1 MQKTST
7 RRNFIQIFP
16 LAGVAMIAACSDKPA
31 PVMEPTPAPMAPP
44 PMTPEP
50 ITDPVTTP
58 PMEAPPPATEPAT
71 TAPATS
77 TQSGSMP
84 MADPESSQAKMLGYV
99 ENAANADKVK
109 YKNFVAG
116 SHCGNCGLYQGKADD
131 KAGGCPLFPGQ
142 LVANPGWCSAW
153 VKVVPV

>member
-1 MQKTST
+1 MQKAST

-16 LAGVAMIAACSDKPA
+16 LAGLAMIAACSDKPA
-31 PVMEPTPAPMAPP
+31 PAPVEPAPMPP
-44 PMTPEP
+44 PAP
-50 ITDPVTTP
+50 IADPVTTP
-58 PMEAPPPATEPAT
+58 PMEAPPPASEPAM

-77 TQSGSMP
+77 SQSGSMP
-84 MADPESSQAKMLGYV
+84 MADPASSQAQMLGYV

-116 SHCGNCGLYQGKADD
+116 SHCANCGLYQGKATD
-131 KAGGCPLFPGQ
+131 KIGGCPLFPGKN
-142 LVANPGWCSAW
+142 VSGEGWCSAW